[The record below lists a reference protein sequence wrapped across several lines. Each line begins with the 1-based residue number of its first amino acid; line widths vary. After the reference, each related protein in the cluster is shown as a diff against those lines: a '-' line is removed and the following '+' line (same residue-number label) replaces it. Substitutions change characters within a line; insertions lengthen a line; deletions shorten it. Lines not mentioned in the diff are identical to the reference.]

1 MWFDPLLSPMH
12 FFYISLALGYL
23 QIIFG
28 IGLAFWHKWSRGDKR
43 EAIYDHGTWFIWLN
57 SLMIFGL
64 AKAGLL
70 PAFVGTLFGLVAI
83 VPAIGIVLFSERE
96 GGWGARIGMGC
107 YNVFS
112 TVFYVGDVL
121 SYIRLM
127 ALGMVTAG
135 FGMAINSIVKQ
146 VMDMGIIGY
155 ILGAVIFIGGHV
167 FNIANSCLSAFVHS
181 MRLQFVEFFTKFLQG
196 GGRDFAPLRKE
207 YKHIQVD
214 PSSTD

>member
-1 MWFDPLLSPMH
+1 
-12 FFYISLALGYL
+12 
-23 QIIFG
+23 
-28 IGLAFWHKWSRGDKR
+28 
-43 EAIYDHGTWFIWLN
+43 
-57 SLMIFGL
+57 
-64 AKAGLL
+64 
-70 PAFVGTLFGLVAI
+70 
-83 VPAIGIVLFSERE
+83 
-96 GGWGARIGMGC
+96 MGC

-146 VMDMGIIGY
+146 VMDMGIIGW
-155 ILGAVIFIGGHV
+155 IMGAMVFIGGHV

-196 GGRDFAPLRKE
+196 GGKDFEPLRKE

-214 PSSTD
+214 E